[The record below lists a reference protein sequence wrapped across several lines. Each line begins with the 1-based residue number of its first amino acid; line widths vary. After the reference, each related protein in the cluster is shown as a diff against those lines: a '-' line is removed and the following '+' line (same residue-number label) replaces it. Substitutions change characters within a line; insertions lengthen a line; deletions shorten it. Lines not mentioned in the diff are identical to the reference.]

1 MMRNRASWFEFGKS
15 FEPHTE
21 AHHSEVFTT
30 GSIFYPACCQP
41 ACKMAATAAAVL
53 CQKPQHSLKK
63 FDSAITCPTELK
75 AWATRQIE
83 LMKQEH
89 DEEVETV
96 QSALAECDLQELE
109 ERGTTLTC
117 LKLESASSGLFGRTQ
132 LTLTHRHGESS
143 LPPHKFSPGEV
154 VGLVDHKL
162 AKAAGAGAAVIHS
175 VTGVVSRV
183 TEGSIQVSVDDRRR
197 RDQDEDDAAT
207 ALRGDR
213 VRIDVLPNDVTHK
226 RVTGALHALQGGHL
240 GPAARMVRS
249 MFPWAYA
256 EPSTAS
262 ASQGSAVVSFPA
274 AHPCASLR
282 ASPDDL
288 PRVVPMDGLQLQ
300 HDGLNDSQQAAVRSA
315 LGAQDIMVVHGPPG
329 TGKTTTIIEIITQA
343 VARGQRVLA
352 CAPSNVAVDNML
364 ARLVPRSSTG
374 AVAAPQAK
382 SGTYAGG
389 DAVAP
394 SLVRIGHP
402 ARVDEELLQ
411 YTLDAATQRADGA
424 SVVVQSRRDLD
435 SALRDVRK
443 AKRSR
448 AWESYRDAKALSRAL
463 RKEVWAREK
472 SVTREVLQRTDIV
485 LSTISGAAS
494 RTLQEAVKP
503 RRGHASA
510 DDGDSDAW
518 KHAFDLVVIDEAAQ
532 ATEASCWIPLL
543 LGRRAVLAGDHLQL
557 PPTVM
562 SQEAEAAG
570 LGYTIM
576 DRMVQMYDQA
586 RVGAEVTE
594 HTSTH
599 GFIALPPGGD
609 VIKLL
614 NTQYRM
620 HQRIMQWSSD
630 MLYDSKLLAD
640 TSVATH
646 TLLGLASVQGALSL
660 APPPA
665 APPASIKVGD
675 VDVDIETLGTPLV
688 FVDSAGCDCR
698 EAAGAKR
705 PGRRVIASESKS
717 NEGEAEVVVRYVA
730 MLLAAGVPCADIAVI
745 TPYNAQVAL
754 LSERLGGD
762 PATARVAVRSVDGY
776 QGQEKEVIVMSL
788 VRSNSDRQ
796 VGFLSDYRRLNVAVT
811 RARRHC
817 MIVGDSDTVCA
828 DPFIR
833 TLFRY
838 AEKLGEVQT
847 AAGWLGTST
856 VDAGTT
862 AVAADLMDSI
872 PAAPPS
878 APLELAEAP
887 KPKKRAR
894 NAPAELQLPRSAMDT
909 LLNAH
914 LRTLAGLATKMPSKQ
929 VTAWVKSWSTKHPA
943 QDTRELDRCIS
954 ATASTRAST
963 PAAAASLTGVA
974 ALLAA
979 ITQQVLGAV
988 AASAPAD
995 ARAQLAKKVTP
1006 DPILCPD
1013 LPCGACLGLL
1023 YPASAT
1029 SFVRARA
1036 HEAADRVML
1045 HHESLLSST
1054 SAGSKRQP
1062 QKRLLVAAC
1071 APIEEADDAAADPAV
1086 AGAAAS
1092 APPPAGAAASSK
1104 YVQKGV
1110 AAAQRSTSAATA
1122 GSSAPNGGDRAEKTL
1137 RGVKA
1142 PTTAN
1147 AVLAQLAAERQA
1159 RAQARRSGATVGSNT
1174 AATAASSSSQGNGWG
1189 DAGQQ
1194 RDVASVAAKAAEDAK
1209 RKREAAL
1216 AAGAAPEEAEA
1227 YDDDMALLDAM
1238 VEQTQKRC
1246 GRDGCQGLTTGTGA
1260 VCRYCKLK
1268 YCYKHAL
1275 PEQHGCGEA
1284 ARSAA
1289 REGVLRSA
1297 ASQAAGRSAVIGG
1310 GRAIAGS
1317 ARHQVKRQL
1326 DKKLAAAS
1334 EARQAGTDSGTGGR
1348 KGKKSK
1354 KKKG

>member
-1 MMRNRASWFEFGKS
+1 
-15 FEPHTE
+15 
-21 AHHSEVFTT
+21 
-30 GSIFYPACCQP
+30 
-41 ACKMAATAAAVL
+41 MAAAQELL
-53 CQKPQHSLKK
+53 CQKPQRSLKK
-63 FDSAITCPTELK
+63 FDTSITCPTELK
-75 AWATRQIE
+75 AWATAQIA

-132 LTLTHRHGESS
+132 LTLTHRHGEAS

-162 AKAAGAGAAVIHS
+162 AKAAGAGAAVVHS

-197 RDQDEDDAAT
+197 RDDDEDDAAT

-226 RVTGALHALQGGHL
+226 RVTGALSALQSGRL
-240 GPAARMVRS
+240 GPAARMARS
-249 MFPWAYA
+249 MFPWAFA
-256 EPSTAS
+256 EPSAPS
-262 ASQGSAVVSFPA
+262 SQQGAVVASFPTG
-274 AHPCASLR
+274 HPCA
-282 ASPDDL
+282 AMQVSPDDL
-288 PRVVPMDGLQLQ
+288 PRVVPMEGLQLQ
-300 HDGLNDSQQAAVRSA
+300 HNGLNASQQAAVRSA

-329 TGKTTTIIEIITQA
+329 TGKTTTIVEIIRQA

-364 ARLVPRSSTG
+364 ARLVPRTPSG

-382 SGTYAGG
+382 AATYAGG
-389 DAVAP
+389 DAVEP

-402 ARVDEELLQ
+402 ARVDEQLLQ

-424 SVVVQSRRDLD
+424 SVVVQSRQDLD
-435 SALRDVRK
+435 SALRDIRK

-494 RTLQEAVKP
+494 RTMQDAVKP
-503 RRGHASA
+503 RRGGAA

-562 SQEAEAAG
+562 SQDAEAAG

-586 RVGAEVTE
+586 RVGVEVTE

-599 GFIALPPGGD
+599 GSVTLPPGGH

-630 MLYDSKLLAD
+630 MLYESKLLAD
-640 TSVATH
+640 SSVASH
-646 TLLGLASVQGALSL
+646 TLLGLASVQSTLQLPS
-660 APPPA
+660 PPTAVP
-665 APPASIKVGD
+665 SSVKVGEID
-675 VDVDIETLGTPLV
+675 VDVETVGTPLV
-688 FVDSAGCDCR
+688 FIDSAGCDCR
-698 EAAGAKR
+698 EAAGTKR
-705 PGRRVIASESKS
+705 PGRRVVATESKS

-730 MLLAAGVPCADIAVI
+730 MLLAAGVPPGDIAVI

-754 LSERLGGD
+754 LSERLGSD
-762 PATARVAVRSVDGY
+762 TSTQRVAVRSVDGY

-788 VRSNSDRQ
+788 VRSNADRK

-847 AAGWLGTST
+847 AAGWLSTSPA
-856 VDAGTT
+856 DAGTT
-862 AVAADLMDSI
+862 AVAADLMDSV
-872 PAAPPS
+872 PAAPPA
-878 APLELAEAP
+878 APTELVEAP
-887 KPKKRAR
+887 KPKKRSR
-894 NAPAELQLPRSAMDT
+894 NAVQNLQLPRSAMDT
-909 LLNAH
+909 LLNAQ
-914 LRTLAGLATKMPSKQ
+914 LRTLAGLATKMPSSVVSK
-929 VTAWVKSWSTKHPA
+929 WVKAWSSKHPA
-943 QDTRELDRCIS
+943 QTTRELDRCIS

-963 PAAAASLTGVA
+963 PAAEAALSSVSS
-974 ALLAA
+974 LLAA

-988 AASAPAD
+988 AASAPAES
-995 ARAQLAKKVTP
+995 RAALAKSVTP
-1006 DPILCPD
+1006 EAVFCPD
-1013 LPCGACLGLL
+1013 VSFGVCLAFL

-1029 SFVRARA
+1029 SFVRARG
-1036 HEAADRVML
+1036 HEAAERVEF
-1045 HHESLLSST
+1045 HHESMLT
-1054 SAGSKRQP
+1054 SVPAGSKRQP

-1071 APIEEADDAAADPAV
+1071 SPVEDETEEVPAPA
-1086 AGAAAS
+1086 AGAGAGSAAS
-1092 APPPAGAAASSK
+1092 TVHSTQSK
-1104 YVQKGV
+1104 YVQKGL
-1110 AAAQRSTSAATA
+1110 AAAVAEITV
-1122 GSSAPNGGDRAEKTL
+1122 DRGAQTL

-1142 PTTAN
+1142 PTTGN

-1159 RAQARRSGATVGSNT
+1159 RAQARRSGALGETKPAG
-1174 AATAASSSSQGNGWG
+1174 ATSSAQTNGWG
-1189 DAGQQ
+1189 DAGSQ
-1194 RDVASVAAKAAEDAK
+1194 RSVAAVAASAAADAQ
-1209 RKREAAL
+1209 RKRDAAL
-1216 AAGAAPEEAEA
+1216 ASGASADEIDE

-1246 GRDGCQGLTTGTGA
+1246 GREACRGLTTGTGA
-1260 VCRYCKLK
+1260 VCSYCKLK
-1268 YCYKHAL
+1268 FCYKHAL

-1297 ASQAAGRSAVIGG
+1297 ASQAAGRTAMIGNL
-1310 GRAIAGS
+1310 RPVAGA

-1326 DKKLAAAS
+1326 EKKLAAAS
-1334 EARQAGTDSGTGGR
+1334 QARQVGSDAAQGSQGG
-1348 KGKKSK
+1348 KGKKK
-1354 KKKG
+1354 KKRK